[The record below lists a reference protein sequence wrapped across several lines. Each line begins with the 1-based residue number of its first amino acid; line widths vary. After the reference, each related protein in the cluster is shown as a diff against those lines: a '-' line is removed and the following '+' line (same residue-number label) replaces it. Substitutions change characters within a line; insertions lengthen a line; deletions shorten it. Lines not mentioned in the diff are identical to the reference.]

1 MLKIIIIKNIT
12 TMDVLINI
20 IVTMAM
26 LFTYIGYI
34 GVKI

>member
-20 IVTMAM
+20 IMTMAM
-26 LFTYIGYI
+26 LFTYIG
-34 GVKI
+34 VKI